1 MYLQSTFFRFALPG
15 EIKLRTLTAPLLVLI
30 TGAPCTGKTTIAQHL
45 ANEFH
50 LPFIHKDGIKERL
63 FDRLGWKD
71 DRQWSKLLSLASYD
85 LLYYF
90 IDAQLKAGR
99 SLIAEAN
106 FKADIDTQQILDL
119 HARYTFT
126 PFQIFCYADPQILI
140 QRFVERGNSA
150 ARHQGHI
157 DQIMVADIRTS
168 LLMNEYRPLEVG
180 GQLLEI
186 DTTELFS
193 LDYTPVTTALAQ
205 AMGQSPS
212 EVAS

>member
-15 EIKLRTLTAPLLVLI
+15 EIKLRTMTSPLLVLI

-90 IDAQLKAGR
+90 IDAQLKTGH
-99 SLIAEAN
+99 SLVAEAN
-106 FKADIDTQQILDL
+106 FKAGIDRQQILDL
-119 HARYTFT
+119 QTRYTFI

-150 ARHQGHI
+150 ERHQGHI